1 MKNFGPGGLG
11 DYQKIFL
18 EQRNNINI
26 LKINDK
32 YYEKIFSKKIISN
45 KNLNDFYSL
54 FNSAEKLFC
63 QIIEERR
70 KRWEY
75 LNISTIGNLD
85 LDEFDKKIE
94 NSIKEFESFVT
105 ELKMKYS
112 NINDR
117 YTLYSKQKLHEI
129 YFDNSDIFLDV
140 IDN

>member
-1 MKNFGPGGLG
+1 M
-11 DYQKIFL
+11 
-18 EQRNNINI
+18 

-75 LNISTIGNLD
+75 LNINTISNLD

-94 NSIKEFESFVT
+94 NSIKEFESLVS

-112 NINDR
+112 NISDR
-117 YTLYSKQKLHEI
+117 YTLYSMQKLHEI
-129 YFDNSDIFLDV
+129 YFDNSDIFLDF